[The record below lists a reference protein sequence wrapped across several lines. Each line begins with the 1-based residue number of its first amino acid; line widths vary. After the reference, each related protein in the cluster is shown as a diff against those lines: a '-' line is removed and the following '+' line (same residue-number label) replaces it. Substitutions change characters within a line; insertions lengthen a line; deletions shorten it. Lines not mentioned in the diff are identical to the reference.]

1 MNTETQTLDLST
13 LSEKDLQAEIQ
24 RRKSE
29 ALKTASKVRK
39 ELEADT
45 DAFCEQTASKFLQL
59 SSELKEVK
67 DFTIVEANKLYK
79 RMYAMNGKE
88 PKEVKSFSRKS
99 SDGKIMVTVDYQER
113 FEFTDEATVH
123 INAIKDIFKKKFSD
137 RNKGLYNILDGLL
150 IKGTKGDYDPKLLAK
165 ARKQVRE
172 LGDENLIAEFDKL
185 DDCQRVYGTSK
196 YCRVKVKDDNGKWK
210 DVNVQFS
217 SL

>member
-1 MNTETQTLDLST
+1 MSTQTLDLSK
-13 LSEKDLQAEIQ
+13 LSAEDLQAELQ
-24 RRKSE
+24 KRKESE
-29 ALKTASKVRK
+29 ALQASKIKK
-39 ELEADT
+39 ELETDT
-45 DAFCEQTASKFLQL
+45 DAFCQQTASKFLQL
-59 SSELKEVK
+59 SKELKEVK
-67 DFTIVEANKLYK
+67 DFTIVHANKLYN
-79 RMYAMNGKE
+79 RMYAVNGKE
-88 PKEVKSFSRKS
+88 PKDVKSFSRKS

-113 FEFTDEATVH
+113 FEFTDEAAVH
-123 INAIKDIFKKKFSD
+123 INAIKDIFKNKFAD

-172 LGDENLIAEFDKL
+172 LGDEKLISEFDKL

-196 YCRVKVKDDNGKWK
+196 YCRVKVKDENNKWK

>member
-1 MNTETQTLDLST
+1 MSKETQIVDLST
-13 LSEKDLQAEIQ
+13 LSEKDLQAEIL
-24 RRKSE
+24 RRKE
-29 ALKTASKVRK
+29 ETIKKETKYRK
-39 ELEADT
+39 ELETDT
-45 DAFCEQTASKFLQL
+45 DDFCYQTAAKFLQL
-59 SSELKEVK
+59 SAELKEVK
-67 DFTIVEANKLYK
+67 DFTIVEANKLYN
-79 RMYAMNGKE
+79 RMYAINGKK

-99 SDGKIMVTVDYQER
+99 SDGSIMVTVDYQER

-123 INAIKDIFKKKFSD
+123 INAIKDIFKNKFAG
-137 RNKGLYNILDGLL
+137 RNKGLYNVLDGLL

-172 LGDENLIAEFDKL
+172 LGDNNLISEFDKL

-196 YCRVKVKDDNGKWK
+196 YCRVKVKDCNGKWK